1 MRRLF
6 GIAFLVVAIPFL
18 GTVVFVAMH
27 DDPSPLRN
35 ADAIIVLSG
44 PGGGAPSV
52 IGETLER
59 TKRGIALFQ
68 AGHAPLLVMSGGTQV
83 AGSRPVA
90 DRMADVAVEAGVSA
104 EAIASEPASHSTLQN
119 ALFTRAHAAV
129 PADASIILVTHRYH
143 LPRAWASFRWAGFR
157 DITLVA
163 ADTGP
168 IEVTRHVMTE
178 GIKWPANI
186 LRALAASVAGVAGV
200 PADRITPYLQ

>member
-1 MRRLF
+1 MVNLSVPGAQVCAANRDRSYK
-6 GIAFLVVAIPFL
+6 IPN
-18 GTVVFVAMH
+18 T
-27 DDPSPLRN
+27 
-35 ADAIIVLSG
+35 DAIIVLSG

-90 DRMADVAVEAGVSA
+90 DRMADVAVEAGVSE

-168 IEVTRHVMTE
+168 IEVTRHVMME
-178 GIKWPANI
+178 RIKWPANI

-200 PADRITPYLQ
+200 PADRIAPYLQ